1 VPSAHLANQL
11 RDSAQGGGLNMH
23 VMRYVV
29 SRIFVFWLSVAILV
43 YGWFN
48 HTKLVNGGYGASE
61 AFVRSLTRV
70 DETGK
75 TETVVLHILH
85 LDDLVVIG
93 AIMLVVTLLLTAARN
108 LTLGS
113 GERRM
118 TVIRALAHVLVL
130 LVLAYAALAVVW
142 WYDAPLINAL
152 FDASRNLIARVAVAI
167 DPQGKLEL
175 VLRSLGV
182 ARHLV
187 VACLMLA
194 LALIWE
200 MTKAMGRGARAKL
213 SASA

>member
-1 VPSAHLANQL
+1 
-11 RDSAQGGGLNMH
+11 MH
-23 VMRYVV
+23 VMRYVM

-43 YGWFN
+43 YGWFF
-48 HTKLVNGGYGASE
+48 HTQLVNGGYGASE

-108 LTLGS
+108 LALGS

-118 TVIRALAHVLVL
+118 TVVRAIAHVLVL
-130 LVLAYAALAVVW
+130 LVLSYAALAVVW

-152 FDASRNLIARVAVAI
+152 FDASRRLIGRAAAAI
-167 DPQGKLEL
+167 DPLGRLEL
-175 VLRSLGV
+175 VLRSLNV
-182 ARHLV
+182 SRHLV
-187 VACLMLA
+187 VACLMLVLA
-194 LALIWE
+194 LAWE
-200 MTKAMGRGARAKL
+200 ILKWMGRGARARL
-213 SASA
+213 TAHSAQSAQ

>member
-1 VPSAHLANQL
+1 
-11 RDSAQGGGLNMH
+11 MH
-23 VMRYVV
+23 VMRYVM

-48 HTKLVNGGYGASE
+48 HTRLVNGGYGASE

-75 TETVVLHILH
+75 AETVVLHILH

-108 LTLGS
+108 MALGS

-118 TVIRALAHVLVL
+118 TLVRAFAHVVVL
-130 LVLAYAALAVVW
+130 LVLAYAALAAVW
-142 WYDAPLINAL
+142 WYDAPLINAM

-194 LALIWE
+194 IALIWE
-200 MTKAMGRGARAKL
+200 MTKAMGRGARARF
-213 SASA
+213 SASS

>member
-1 VPSAHLANQL
+1 
-11 RDSAQGGGLNMH
+11 MH
-23 VMRYVV
+23 MMRYVM

-43 YGWFN
+43 YGWFY
-48 HTKLVNGGYGASE
+48 HTQLVNGGYGASE
-61 AFVRSLTRV
+61 AIVKRLTKV

-108 LTLGS
+108 ITLGS
-113 GERRM
+113 SDRRM
-118 TVIRALAHVLVL
+118 TVIRAIAHVLVL
-130 LVLAYAALAVVW
+130 LVFAYVLLGIIW

-152 FDASRNLIARVAVAI
+152 FDGSRNLINRAAAAI
-167 DPQGKLEL
+167 DPQGRLEL

-182 ARHLV
+182 SRHLV

-194 LALIWE
+194 IALAWE
-200 MTKAMGRGARAKL
+200 IVKWMGRGARARFT
-213 SASA
+213 ARTAQ

>member
-1 VPSAHLANQL
+1 
-11 RDSAQGGGLNMH
+11 MH
-23 VMRYVV
+23 VMRYVM

-43 YGWFN
+43 YGWFF
-48 HTKLVNGGYGASE
+48 HTQLVNGGYGASE
-61 AFVRSLTRV
+61 ALVRSLTRV

-93 AIMLVVTLLLTAARN
+93 AIMLVVTLLLTAGRN
-108 LTLGS
+108 MVLGS
-113 GERRM
+113 SERRM
-118 TVIRALAHVLVL
+118 TVTRAIAHVLVL
-130 LVLAYAALAVVW
+130 LVLAYVLLAVVW

-152 FDASRNLIARVAVAI
+152 FDASRNLIARVAMAI
-167 DPQGKLEL
+167 DPQGRLEL

-200 MTKAMGRGARAKL
+200 MSKALGRGARARL
-213 SASA
+213 SAQSAQ

>member
-1 VPSAHLANQL
+1 
-11 RDSAQGGGLNMH
+11 MY
-23 VMRYVV
+23 VMRYVM

-43 YGWFN
+43 YGWFY
-48 HTKLVNGGYGASE
+48 HTRLVNGGYGASE
-61 AFVRSLTRV
+61 AIVRSLTKV

-108 LTLGS
+108 MALGS

-118 TVIRALAHVLVL
+118 TVVRAIAHVLVL
-130 LVLAYAALAVVW
+130 LLLAYGVLAVVW

-152 FDASRNLIARVAVAI
+152 FDASRNLIGRAAMAI
-167 DPQGKLEL
+167 DPQGRLEL
-175 VLRSLGV
+175 VLRSLNV

-187 VACLMLA
+187 IACLMLSLA
-194 LALIWE
+194 LAWE
-200 MTKAMGRGARAKL
+200 ILKWMGRGARERL
-213 SASA
+213 STQSAQ

>member
-1 VPSAHLANQL
+1 MN
-11 RDSAQGGGLNMH
+11 
-23 VMRYVV
+23 VMRYVM

-43 YGWFN
+43 YGWFY
-48 HTKLVNGGYGASE
+48 HTRLVNGGYGASE

-108 LTLGS
+108 MALGS

-118 TVIRALAHVLVL
+118 TVIRAIAHVLVL
-130 LVLAYAALAVVW
+130 LLLSYAALAVVW

-152 FDASRNLIARVAVAI
+152 FDGSRNLINRAAAAI
-167 DPQGKLEL
+167 DPLGRLEL
-175 VLRSLGV
+175 VLRSLNV
-182 ARHLV
+182 SRHLV

-194 LALIWE
+194 LALAWE
-200 MTKAMGRGARAKL
+200 ILKWMGRGARARL
-213 SASA
+213 TTQSAE

>member
-1 VPSAHLANQL
+1 
-11 RDSAQGGGLNMH
+11 
-23 VMRYVV
+23 
-29 SRIFVFWLSVAILV
+29 
-43 YGWFN
+43 
-48 HTKLVNGGYGASE
+48 
-61 AFVRSLTRV
+61 V

-108 LTLGS
+108 LALGS

-118 TVIRALAHVLVL
+118 TVVRAVAHVLVL
-130 LVLAYAALAVVW
+130 LVLAYAVLAVIW

-152 FDASRNLIARVAVAI
+152 FDASRNLISRAAAAI
-167 DPQGKLEL
+167 DPLGRLEL
-175 VLRSLGV
+175 VLRSLAV

-194 LALIWE
+194 LALAWE
-200 MTKAMGRGARAKL
+200 ILKWMGRGARARL
-213 SASA
+213 TAQSAQ

>member
-1 VPSAHLANQL
+1 
-11 RDSAQGGGLNMH
+11 MH
-23 VMRYVV
+23 VMRYVM
-29 SRIFVFWLSVAILV
+29 SRIFVFWLSVSILV

-108 LTLGS
+108 MALGS

-118 TVIRALAHVLVL
+118 TVVRAIAHVLVL
-130 LVLAYAALAVVW
+130 LILAYAVLGIVW

-152 FDASRNLIARVAVAI
+152 FDASRNLINRVAAAI
-167 DPQGKLEL
+167 DPLGRLEL

-187 VACLMLA
+187 IACLMLA
-194 LALIWE
+194 LALVWE
-200 MTKAMGRGARAKL
+200 ILKWMGRGARARL
-213 SASA
+213 TAQSTQSTQSAQNAQ